1 MFRKNITTFKVI
13 SKLIRLPVYMD
24 ELIALPVA
32 HQQQSIRHAVQNYG
46 KRLFGFIR
54 SRVKNDEDAKDIL
67 QDVWFQLSSMIETEP
82 IGQLGAWL
90 FRVSRNR
97 ITDKN
102 RKQTT
107 LSLDDM
113 VFEDEDGELIFQE
126 ALFAD
131 DMMAET
137 EFDRAYFRETLF
149 KALDELPDKQRE
161 VFVLNEL
168 EDMTLQQIADRTGES
183 IKTIISRK
191 RYAVAH
197 LRDRLQEFYY

>member
-1 MFRKNITTFKVI
+1 
-13 SKLIRLPVYMD
+13 MD

-32 HQQQSIRHAVQNYG
+32 QQQQSIRQAVQNYG
-46 KRLFGFIR
+46 KRLFSFIR

-67 QDVWFQLSSMIETEP
+67 QDVWVQLSSFIETEP
-82 IGQLGAWL
+82 IAQLGAWL

-102 RKQTT
+102 RKQST

-113 VFEDEDGELIFQE
+113 VFEDEDGELIYPE
-126 ALFAD
+126 VLFAED
-131 DMMAET
+131 IPLYT
-137 EFDRAYFRETLF
+137 ESDKAFFMQALF
-149 KALDELPDKQRE
+149 KALDELPEKQRE

-168 EDMTLQQIADRTGES
+168 EDMTLQQIADRNGES

-191 RYAVAH
+191 RYAVMQ
-197 LRDRLQEFYY
+197 LREKLQHFTNYY

>member
-1 MFRKNITTFKVI
+1 MTTFKVI
-13 SKLIRLPVYMD
+13 SNFIRLPVYMD
-24 ELIALPVA
+24 ELIAIPMA
-32 HQQQSIRHAVQNYG
+32 QQQQNIRQAVQDYG

-67 QDVWFQLSSMIETEP
+67 QDVWYQLSAVIDTEP
-82 IGQLGAWL
+82 IAQLSAWL

-107 LSLDDM
+107 LSLDEM
-113 VFEDEDGELIFQE
+113 VYEDEEGEMIFPE
-126 ALFAD
+126 ALFAESFD
-131 DMMAET
+131 ADAET
-137 EFDRAYFRETLF
+137 ERKFFMEAMF
-149 KALDELPDKQRE
+149 KALDELPEKQRE

-168 EDMTLQQIADRTGES
+168 EDMTLQQIADSKGES

-191 RYAVAH
+191 RYAVTH
-197 LRDRLQEFYY
+197 LRKRLENWYNY